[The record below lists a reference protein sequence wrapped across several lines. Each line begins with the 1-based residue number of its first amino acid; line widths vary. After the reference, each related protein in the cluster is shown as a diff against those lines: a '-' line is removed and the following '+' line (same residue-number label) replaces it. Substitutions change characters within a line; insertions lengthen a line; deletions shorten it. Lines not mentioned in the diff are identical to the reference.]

1 VRSWSIRTQLLG
13 LVLAV
18 GLPLA
23 ALHGYDL
30 YRVDAAAHAS
40 ARDAGL
46 AMARVVARSLQQQ
59 LDRRRARAEGLAARP
74 LVRALDPLRCDPMLG
89 MLLEADPTIA
99 NVATFDAGGAL
110 VCSARPVR
118 PDAARLVER
127 GDSKRPTAWDG
138 TGVTDVLQSPLLGR
152 AIAAVDAPIRG
163 GAHGAG
169 LLRIGLELAP
179 LADFLDG
186 FELPAGGELVI
197 LDQTGKVV
205 GGTGR
210 ARGWLGMAHPEAA
223 LRAPAAGGRWSG
235 DRGEE
240 RAGLLLAS
248 ADVPGTSWRV
258 HVATPLDLVHAETHA
273 GLWRDA
279 VVLASVLALVL
290 ALAVTLSR
298 RITAPVGALERQLRL
313 MERGLAGASF
323 PVILVRP
330 DGTIT
335 YANEAAGR
343 AHRATRAELLRT
355 RLFDWDLDYPEEHWA
370 DTWTGIREAGSVRL
384 QTHRR
389 RSDGTSF
396 PVEIHVEHLVF
407 EGEEYAFAFLR
418 DLTERA
424 RAEDALRRTQEQF
437 LQAQKMEAVGRL
449 AGGVAHDFNNLLTVI
464 LSCAQSLRESLPA
477 GDPRRGE
484 AEDITR
490 AGRGAA
496 DLTRQLLAFSR
507 RQPIAPKVLRL
518 GDLVAGTEK
527 MLRRLIGEDIALALA
542 GAAAPWRVRV
552 DPGQMEQVLLNLAVN
567 ARDAMPSGGRLAIEV
582 SRRQLAGSLVD
593 GGATVP
599 PGRWVVL
606 EVADTGTGMDED
618 VRRHAFE
625 PFFSTKPQGQGTG
638 LGLATVYGIVRRVS
652 GHIALDSAPGSGTT
666 FRIYLPEADEEATPA
681 RVTPPPLRAVPA
693 GSPDATI
700 LVVEDDGSLR
710 AILARAL
717 SGAGYRVL
725 VAASGQEA
733 IDLAASHLDPIDLLL
748 TDVVMPGMNGRQLA
762 ERLSA
767 MHPSTPVLYLS
778 GYTDDILGP
787 QGVLAPGVELIH
799 KPFTTAELLEVVA
812 RRIGSAGR
820 LSA

>member
-1 VRSWSIRTQLLG
+1 MRSLSIRTQLLG
-13 LVLAV
+13 LALAV

-23 ALHGYDL
+23 ALHAYDL
-30 YRVDAAAHAS
+30 VRVDAAAHAA
-40 ARDAGL
+40 ARAGGL
-46 AMARVVARSLQQQ
+46 AVARAVARTLQQQ
-59 LDRRRARAEGLAARP
+59 LDRRRARADALAARP
-74 LVRALDPLRCDPMLG
+74 LVQALDSLRCDPMLAAV
-89 MLLEADPTIA
+89 LEADPTVA
-99 NVATFDAGGAL
+99 NVATFDAGGGL
-110 VCSARPVR
+110 VCSARPVH
-118 PDAARLVER
+118 PGSGRLLER
-127 GDSKRPTAWDG
+127 GEPGRPASWDG
-138 TGVTDVLQSPLLGR
+138 TGVTDVLESPVLGR
-152 AIAAVDAPIRG
+152 AVAAVDAPVRG
-163 GAHGAG
+163 SVTSGTGS
-169 LLRIGLELAP
+169 LRIELELPP
-179 LADFLDG
+179 LADFLEG
-186 FELPAGGELVI
+186 FDLPSGAEMAV
-197 LDQTGKVV
+197 LDRFGKVV

-210 ARGWLGMAHPEAA
+210 ARAWLGMVHPEPA
-223 LRAPAAGGRWSG
+223 LRAVPGGRRSG
-235 DRGEE
+235 LEE
-240 RAGLLLAS
+240 DAPGLFLAS

-258 HVATPLDLVHAETHA
+258 LVALPSEPVHAETHA

-279 VVLASVLALVL
+279 VVLTLVVALVL
-290 ALAVTLSR
+290 ALAIAISR
-298 RITAPVGALERQLRL
+298 RITAPVGAMERQLRL

-323 PVILVRP
+323 PVVLVRP
-330 DGTIT
+330 DGTLA

-343 AHRATRAELLRT
+343 AHRATRTELLRT
-355 RLFDWDLDYPEEHWA
+355 RLFEWDLDHPEEQWA
-370 DTWTGIREAGSVRL
+370 DTWARIREAGSIRL

-389 RSDGTSF
+389 RLDGTTF
-396 PVEIHVEHLVF
+396 PVEIHVQHLVF

-424 RAEDALRRTQEQF
+424 HAEEALRRTQEQF

-449 AGGVAHDFNNLLTVI
+449 AGGVAHDFSNLLTVI
-464 LSCAQSLRESLPA
+464 LSCAQSLGESLPP
-477 GDPRRGE
+477 GDPRRTS
-484 AEDITR
+484 AEDIMR

-507 RQPIAPKVLRL
+507 RQPIAPRVLRL

-527 MLRRLIGEDIALALA
+527 MLRRLIGEDVGLALA
-542 GAAAPWRVRV
+542 GASSPWRVRV

-606 EVADTGTGMDED
+606 EVADTGSGMDED

-666 FRIYLPEADEEATPA
+666 FRIYLPEADEEAVPVRA
-681 RVTPPPLRAVPA
+681 TPPPLRAVPA
-693 GSPDATI
+693 GSPGATI
-700 LVVEDDGSLR
+700 LVVEDDGPLR
-710 AILARAL
+710 AILTRAL
-717 SGAGYRVL
+717 SGAGYRAL
-725 VAASGQEA
+725 SAASGREA
-733 IDLAASHLDPIDLLL
+733 IDLADSHLDPIDLLL

-762 ERLSA
+762 ERLA
-767 MHPSTPVLYLS
+767 AGHPSMPVLYLS

-787 QGVLAPGVELIH
+787 QGVLAPGVELLH
-799 KPFTTAELLEVVA
+799 KPFTTAELLEVVG
-812 RRIGSAGR
+812 RRIGAAGR